1 MGSGDIGLCPWH
13 FVLINADLGAEE
25 QLVKELRGIENVSEV
40 YVVYGV
46 YDIVAKVQSDTMEKV
61 KETITWK
68 IRRLDRVRSTLTMIV
83 VEG

>member
-1 MGSGDIGLCPWH
+1 MSNNMAFVFINTEMGSQLE
-13 FVLINADLGAEE
+13 VLTALKKIDD
-25 QLVKELRGIENVSEV
+25 VKEAYFVHGI
-40 YVVYGV
+40 
-46 YDIVAKVQSDTMEKV
+46 YDIVAKVQSDTMERV